1 MYFSQMVFVLRK
13 CKLITLYCVYAD
25 ELEEK
30 LDFQRIDNLLFYSI
44 RKYFICKFYQVCVL
58 IKQNFS
64 QLQFAELLPSSII
77 IFKVLL

>member
-44 RKYFICKFYQVCVL
+44 RKYFICKFYKVCVL
-58 IKQNFS
+58 IKQNLS